1 MGFFEI
7 LLIAVVALLVVGPER
22 MPEAVRS
29 AALTFGKVKRSLSSA
44 RSEIEKQIGMDDIR
58 RQIHNEDVMD
68 NLSKIKA
75 GLSDID
81 KQIDSG
87 EVAMPYDQEA
97 YDELHSQVGAALPS
111 TGEESVACENEIE
124 QIARTKANEALPAG
138 SML

>member
-1 MGFFEI
+1 VCSSD
-7 LLIAVVALLVVGPER
+7 L
-22 MPEAVRS
+22 EAVRS

-81 KQIDSG
+81 RQIDSG
-87 EVAMPYDQEA
+87 EVAMPYDQDA
-97 YDELHSQVGAALPS
+97 YDHLHNQAEVALPDKDQ
-111 TGEESVACENEIE
+111 EPVACEDAAE
-124 QIARTKANEALPAG
+124 QSAQTNINQALPGGVA
-138 SML
+138 L

>member
-81 KQIDSG
+81 RQIDSG
-87 EVAMPYDQEA
+87 EVAMPHDQDAYDHLHNQAEVALPDKDQE
-97 YDELHSQVGAALPS
+97 P
-111 TGEESVACENEIE
+111 VACEDAAE
-124 QIARTKANEALPAG
+124 QSAQTNINQALPGGVA
-138 SML
+138 L

>member
-29 AALTFGKVKRSLSSA
+29 AALAFGKVKRSLSSA

-81 KQIDSG
+81 RQIDLG
-87 EVAMPYDQEA
+87 EVAMPYDQDA
-97 YDELHSQVGAALPS
+97 YDNLHNQAEVALPDRDQEPVVCEDAADQS
-111 TGEESVACENEIE
+111 AQTNINQSPPGGVAV
-124 QIARTKANEALPAG
+124 
-138 SML
+138 